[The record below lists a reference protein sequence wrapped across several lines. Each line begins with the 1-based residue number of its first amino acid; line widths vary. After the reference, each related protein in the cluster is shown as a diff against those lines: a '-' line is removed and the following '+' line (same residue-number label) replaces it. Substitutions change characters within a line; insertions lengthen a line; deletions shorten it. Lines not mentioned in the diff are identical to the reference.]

1 MSRTANPSVRT
12 PEEVRITPTFIALAP
27 ANAYSRNLSPHD
39 DPSMPAR
46 LQLLGRFTLSAPDET
61 LVPISAARIQ
71 SLLAWTALHHGSHER
86 GRVASTLWPDLSES
100 QARNNLRQLLHQLRR
115 AWPGFAD
122 TLEANDAVLGW
133 RVPPQLDVLEFE
145 HHFTRAQDA
154 WRRGDRVAAASALEA
169 ATALYGGP
177 LIPDCTDAWAED
189 RRARLARQATE
200 ALDLIVRLHEERHD
214 LPQAIAA
221 AVRMV
226 ALDEANERSCLR
238 LMRLHALAG
247 DRPAALRVY
256 EHCVRALRDDFDTN
270 PSADLQ
276 AAAKRLSSPRRGRL
290 ADTVAQSPLP
300 LVGREREWRELRRA
314 WDDVQKGTRLCVL
327 ISGEAGVGKSR
338 LAEEML
344 TWADAQ
350 GIAAARAR
358 AYEAEGRLA
367 LAPVAEWLRSAAVR
381 PSLDGLDAAT
391 RAECSRLVPDL
402 HDQSPIGEPAPLS
415 DYWHRQR
422 FFDALARAVNAAA
435 PTLLLVLDD
444 LQWSDPDTLEWLHY
458 LLRNDS
464 PSRLLVVGTA
474 RDDETGAE
482 HPLTRFQTATRATN
496 QLREIALSSLD
507 AAETGRLAATVRET
521 EVDTAA
527 ALRLY
532 VETRGNPLF
541 IVETMRAGGPAPST
555 GQLTSIP
562 ARVQAV
568 IMGRLHQLSPDAR
581 ELAGLAAAA
590 GRAFDPE
597 LLVAAS
603 GLDEERAT
611 RAFDELWRRKIIR
624 EATPDGNSFDLTHDR
639 VRDVAYGMLGPAER
653 RRWHLRLAAALESRS
668 TGTPDAIASQL
679 AAHYDR
685 GGQPARAVQYYEQAA
700 RVAQRLFAYE
710 ESRALLERLLDVL
723 ANMPDNEQRARLE
736 LEARL
741 MLAAA
746 IRVLE
751 GWASPRLEPVH
762 ARVMVLSEQVGTLE
776 QRAIALV
783 SAGFFG
789 EVRAQFDRVGEH
801 IAEMRE
807 TADRSGSPTLRV
819 MAATAAAGHCIMTGR
834 FGMGE
839 AVYRDTASW
848 YDPAQ
853 HPVHVRLTGADFG
866 VLQRAWTSHGLWALG
881 DARAALDRASE
892 ALALASRHNHP
903 FSQAL
908 AYAYRS
914 TLYQFEGDVEA
925 CAHDAS
931 AALETATRSRVSYY
945 AAWAAILLAWKD
957 SIPTSTLQNATTI
970 LARIDEFLATGAGSR
985 HPYYLALA
993 ADAHE
998 RAGDAPTALSLLDR
1012 AIACAARQGDTWFD
1026 ADLHRRR
1033 AETCALLGRP
1043 ADAELA
1049 VQRAIDIA
1057 TAQEAPS
1064 FLARALATRDRL
1076 TSNAPT
1082 NG

>member
-1 MSRTANPSVRT
+1 
-12 PEEVRITPTFIALAP
+12 
-27 ANAYSRNLSPHD
+27 
-39 DPSMPAR
+39 MPAR
-46 LQLLGRFTLSAPDET
+46 LQLLGRFTLRAPDGT
-61 LVPISAARIQ
+61 LVPISAARVQ
-71 SLLAWTALHHGSHER
+71 SLLAWTALHPGAHER
-86 GRVASTLWPDLSES
+86 GRVASILWADVSDS

-115 AWPGFAD
+115 AWPSYAGS
-122 TLEANDAVLGW
+122 LEANDTVLGW
-133 RVPPQLDVLEFE
+133 RAPVQVDVSEFE
-145 HHFTRAQDA
+145 HHFARAQDA
-154 WRRGDRVAAASALEA
+154 WRRGDRVAAASALDA
-169 ATALYGGP
+169 ATALYDGP
-177 LIPDCTDAWAED
+177 LIPTCADAWVED
-189 RRARLARQATE
+189 RRARQARQGAE
-200 ALDLIVRLHEERHD
+200 ALDLVVRLHEERHE

-221 AVRMV
+221 AMRLV
-226 ALDEANERSCLR
+226 ALDPAEERSCLR

-247 DRPAALRVY
+247 DRPAALRAY
-256 EHCVRALRDDFDTN
+256 DSCVRALREELDTG
-270 PSADLQ
+270 PSAELQ
-276 AAAKRLSSPRRGRL
+276 EAAKRLSVPRRRHRPDGG
-290 ADTVAQSPLP
+290 AQSPLP
-300 LVGREREWRELRRA
+300 LVGRDREWRELRRA
-314 WDDVQKGTRLCVL
+314 WDDVQKGARLCVL

-344 TWADAQ
+344 TWAEAQ

-358 AYEAEGRLA
+358 VYEAEGRLA

-391 RAECSRLVPDL
+391 RVECSRLVPDL
-402 HDQSPIGEPAPLS
+402 HDASPVAEPAPLS

-458 LLRNDS
+458 LLRSDS
-464 PSRLLVVGTA
+464 PSVLLVVGTA
-474 RDDETGAE
+474 RDDETGAD
-482 HPLTRFQTATRATN
+482 HPVTRFRTAARATN
-496 QLREIALSSLD
+496 QLREIALASLD
-507 AAETGRLAATVRET
+507 AAETGRLAASVAGTD
-521 EVDTAA
+521 VDTEA

-541 IVETMRAGGPAPST
+541 IVETMRAGGPAPQT

-568 IMGRLHQLSPDAR
+568 IMGRLHQLSADAR
-581 ELAGLAAAA
+581 DLAGLAAAA

-624 EATPDGNSFDLTHDR
+624 EATADGSSFDLTHDR

-653 RRWHLRLAAALESRS
+653 RRWHLRLAAALESRFAAS
-668 TGTPDAIASQL
+668 SDVVASQL

-685 GGQPARAVQYYEQAA
+685 AGQPARAVPYYEQAA

-723 ANMPDNEQRARLE
+723 AHTPDNDHRARQE

-776 QRAIALV
+776 QRAIALL

-789 EVRAQFDRVGEH
+789 EVRAQLDRVGEH

-807 TADRSGSPTLRV
+807 AADRSGSPTLRV

-866 VLQRAWTSHGLWALG
+866 VLQRAWTSHGVWALG

-892 ALALASRHNHP
+892 ALALATGHGHP

-914 TLYQFEGDVEA
+914 TLYQLEGDVES
-925 CAHDAS
+925 CAKDAS

-945 AAWAAILLAWKD
+945 GAWAAILLAWKD
-957 SIPTSTLQNATTI
+957 SIATSTVEAAAIVLG
-970 LARIDEFLATGAGSR
+970 RIDEFLATGAGSR

-993 ADAHE
+993 AEAHQ
-998 RAGDAPTALSLLDR
+998 RAGDGMTALSLLDR

-1033 AETCALLGRP
+1033 AETCALLGRA
-1043 ADAELA
+1043 ADADAA
-1049 VQRAIDIA
+1049 VQVAIDIA

-1064 FLARALATRDRL
+1064 FLARALATRARL
-1076 TSNAPT
+1076 AT
-1082 NG
+1082 NPSTPLY